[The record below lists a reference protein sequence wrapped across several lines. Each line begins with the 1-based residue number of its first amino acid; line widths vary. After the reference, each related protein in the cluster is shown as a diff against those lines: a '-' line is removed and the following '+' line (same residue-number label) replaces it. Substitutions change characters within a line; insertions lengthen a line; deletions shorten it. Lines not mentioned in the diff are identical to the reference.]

1 MNPSNV
7 PRVPS
12 IQLLDKMQLEI
23 ALLVLLGTT
32 VVCLDYQQSR
42 VNVRL
47 DTSVPQVQRKS
58 NRLEVTALLDNI
70 VQLGLLSLLPVRLEH
85 IRTNL
90 DSHHALPVLLDSI
103 AL

>member
-1 MNPSNV
+1 
-7 PRVPS
+7 
-12 IQLLDKMQLEI
+12 MQLEI

-70 VQLGLLSLLPVRLEH
+70 VRLGLLSLLPVLLEH

-90 DSHHALPVLLDSI
+90 DSHHALPVLLDFI